1 MSNKCRE
8 PGPGQLNWYH
18 HGFNSKLLRASASPE
33 LAFVISTWMEPSVGG
48 AVLVQKRGSVC
59 PGLKVRQVR
68 LLLEGASQC
77 GAPAPGTQ
85 VSAGRAGR
93 EHVCCQ
99 HPRGTGGM
107 GDLPD
112 CWLYSPA
119 MDGQGEHWE
128 SNPPIRGCLL
138 RRLDS
143 PGGARGEEPD
153 CQCRRLKRRRFNPWV
168 ERISWRRAWQ
178 PTPVFLPG
186 KSHGQRSLAGYSL
199 WSCTDSD
206 TEASSHTAHIN
217 EVGGRL
223 SGGISEG
230 QQMEYQLVDNPHLCS
245 HLLETRSE
253 SQDHCLCN
261 AVP

>member
-1 MSNKCRE
+1 MWCSR
-8 PGPGQLNWYH
+8 PRH
-18 HGFNSKLLRASASPE
+18 
-33 LAFVISTWMEPSVGG
+33 
-48 AVLVQKRGSVC
+48 
-59 PGLKVRQVR
+59 PGLSWKGWAWTWVLLAPQRNRMHGGPARQ
-68 LLLEGASQC
+68 
-77 GAPAPGTQ
+77 
-85 VSAGRAGR
+85 
-93 EHVCCQ
+93 
-99 HPRGTGGM
+99 
-107 GDLPD
+107 
-112 CWLYSPA
+112 CWLCSPA

-223 SGGISEG
+223 SGGSVRVSRQSIS
-230 QQMEYQLVDNPHLCS
+230 
-245 HLLETRSE
+245 
-253 SQDHCLCN
+253 
-261 AVP
+261 